1 MPEQRFNLTDYFKRI
16 DYNGGNQVSAVTLKQ
31 LHLGHVMHIP
41 FENLDVF
48 AGKNISLEL
57 DDLFDKLVRRH
68 RGGYC
73 FEMNGL
79 FAAVL
84 TAMGFPVTRHLAR
97 VYHGGFDNSGKTHM
111 VLLVEADGQK
121 WVCDVGFGGN
131 SLAAPLL
138 LIEGLEQEH
147 LGRIHRVMADP
158 DYGYRVEF
166 KTDSG
171 FEPIYAFTLE
181 ACCPADYL
189 IANHFT
195 STYPESFFRQAQMCA
210 LVTATGKITYFD
222 GHLKIADGEALTET
236 TITDAAAIKDAL
248 KSYFGVELAEN

>member
-1 MPEQRFNLTDYFKRI
+1 MPDKLFNLEDYFKRI
-16 DYNGGNQVSAVTLKQ
+16 HYRGGNQVSAETLKQ
-31 LHLGHVMHIP
+31 LHLGHVMNIP
-41 FENLDVF
+41 FENLDVY
-48 AGKNISLEL
+48 AKKNISLEL

-73 FEMNGL
+73 FEMNGF

-84 TAMGFPVTRHLAR
+84 EEMGFPVSSHLAR
-97 VYHGGFDNSGKTHM
+97 VYHDGFENSGKTHR
-111 VLLVEADGQK
+111 VLLVAADDQL

-138 LIEGLEQEH
+138 FEVGREQEH

-166 KTDSG
+166 KTAAG
-171 FEPIYAFTLE
+171 FEPIYAFTRE

-195 STYPESFFRQAQMCA
+195 ATYPESFFRQAQMCA

-222 GHLKIADGEALTET
+222 GHLKITDKTALIET
-236 TITDAAAIKDAL
+236 TITGDAAIKDAL
-248 KSYFGVELAEN
+248 KSYFGLELS

>member
-1 MPEQRFNLTDYFKRI
+1 MPDKLFNLDDYFKRI
-16 DYNGGNQVSAVTLKQ
+16 DYNGGRQVSAETLKQ
-31 LHLGHVMHIP
+31 LHLGHVMNIP

-48 AGKNISLEL
+48 AKKNISLEL
-57 DDLFDKLVRRH
+57 DDLFEKVVKNH

-73 FEMNGL
+73 FEMNSL

-84 TAMGFPVTRHLAR
+84 IEMGFPVTRHLAR

-111 VLLVEADGQK
+111 VLLVEADGRQ

-138 LIEGLEQEH
+138 FEEGLEQEH

-166 KTDSG
+166 KTAAG
-171 FEPIYAFTLE
+171 FEPIYAFTRE
-181 ACCPADYL
+181 DCCPADYL
-189 IANHFT
+189 IANFYT
-195 STYPESFFRQAQMCA
+195 SAYPESFFRQAQMCA

-222 GHLKIADGEALTET
+222 GSLKITNGEAQTET
-236 TITDAAAIKDAL
+236 TISGADAIKDTL
-248 KSYFGVELAEN
+248 KTYFGVELS

>member
-1 MPEQRFNLTDYFKRI
+1 MPDKLFNLDDYFKRI
-16 DYNGGNQVSAVTLKQ
+16 NYTGSRQASVETLKQ
-31 LHLGHVMHIP
+31 LHLGHVMNIP

-48 AGKNISLEL
+48 AKKNISLEL
-57 DDLFDKLVRRH
+57 DDLFEKMVKNH

-73 FEMNGL
+73 FEMNSL

-84 TAMGFPVTRHLAR
+84 TEMGFPVTRHLAR

-111 VLLVEADGQK
+111 VLLVETDGQQ

-138 LIEGLEQEH
+138 FEEGLEQEH
-147 LGRIHRVMADP
+147 LGRTHRLMADP
-158 DYGYRVEF
+158 VYGYRVEF
-166 KTDSG
+166 KTAAG

-181 ACCPADYL
+181 GSCPADYL
-189 IANHFT
+189 IANFYT
-195 STYPESFFRQAQMCA
+195 SAYPESFFRQAQMCA

-222 GHLKIADGEALTET
+222 GNLKITDGEALTET
-236 TITDAAAIKDAL
+236 TISGDAAIKDAL
-248 KSYFGVELAEN
+248 KSYFGVELS

>member
-1 MPEQRFNLTDYFKRI
+1 MPEQLFNLDDYFKRI
-16 DYNGGNQVSAVTLKQ
+16 DYKGGRQVSAETLKQ
-31 LHLGHVMHIP
+31 LHLGHVMNIP

-48 AGKNISLEL
+48 ARKNISLEL

-84 TAMGFPVTRHLAR
+84 TAIGFPVSRHLAR
-97 VYHGGFDNSGKTHM
+97 VYHEGFDNSGKTHM
-111 VLLVEADGQK
+111 VLLVQADGQQ

-138 LIEGLEQEH
+138 FEEGREQEH

-158 DYGYRVEF
+158 VYGYRVEF
-166 KTDSG
+166 KTAAG
-171 FEPIYAFTLE
+171 FEPIYAFTRE
-181 ACCPADYL
+181 DCCPVDYL
-189 IANHFT
+189 IANHYTATF
-195 STYPESFFRQAQMCA
+195 PESFFRQAQMCA
-210 LVTATGKITYFD
+210 LVTATGKITYLD
-222 GHLKIADGEALTET
+222 GSLKITDGEALTEA
-236 TITDAAAIKDAL
+236 TISGADAIKDTL
-248 KSYFGVELAEN
+248 KTYFGVELELF

>member
-1 MPEQRFNLTDYFKRI
+1 MPDKRFNLEDYLKRI
-16 DYNGGNQVSAVTLKQ
+16 DYSGDSQVCAKSLKQ
-31 LHLGHVMHIP
+31 LHLGHVMNIP

-48 AGKNISLEL
+48 ERKNISLEL
-57 DDLFDKLVRRH
+57 DDLFEKMVKNR

-73 FEMNGL
+73 FEMNSL

-84 TAMGFPVTRHLAR
+84 TEMGFSLTRHLAR

-111 VLLVEADGQK
+111 VLLVQADGQK

-138 LIEGLEQEH
+138 FEEGLEQQH

-158 DYGYRVEF
+158 VYGYRVEF
-166 KTDSG
+166 KTATG

-189 IANHFT
+189 IANHYT
-195 STYPESFFRQAQMCA
+195 ATYPESFFRQAQMCA
-210 LVTATGKITYFD
+210 LVTATGKITFFD
-222 GHLKIADGEALTET
+222 GQLKITDGESLTET
-236 TITDAAAIKDAL
+236 TITGAAAIKDAL
-248 KSYFGVELAEN
+248 KSYFGVELS

>member
-1 MPEQRFNLTDYFKRI
+1 MPDKLFNLDDYFKRI
-16 DYNGGNQVSAVTLKQ
+16 DYNGGRPVSAETLKQ
-31 LHLGHVMHIP
+31 LHLGHVMNIP
-41 FENLDVF
+41 FENLDIF
-48 AGKNISLEL
+48 ARKTISLDL
-57 DDLFDKLVRRH
+57 DDLFDKLVLRR

-73 FEMNGL
+73 FEMNSL

-84 TAMGFPVTRHLAR
+84 TALGFPVTRHLAR

-138 LIEGLEQEH
+138 FEEGREQEN

-158 DYGYRVEF
+158 EYGYRVEF
-166 KTDSG
+166 KTATG

-181 ACCPADYL
+181 NCCPADYL
-189 IANHFT
+189 IANFYT
-195 STYPESFFRQAQMCA
+195 SAYPESFFQQAQMCA

-222 GHLKIADGEALTET
+222 GSLKIADGETLTET
-236 TITDAAAIKDAL
+236 IISGDAAIKDIL
-248 KSYFGVELAEN
+248 KSYFGVELS

>member
-1 MPEQRFNLTDYFKRI
+1 MLDKVLNLDDYFKRI
-16 DYNGGNQVSAVTLKQ
+16 NYHGDRQVSAETLRQ

-48 AGKNISLEL
+48 AKKNISLEC
-57 DDLFDKLVRRH
+57 DDLFEKIVKNH

-73 FEMNGL
+73 FEMNTL

-97 VYHGGFDNSGKTHM
+97 VYHEGFDNSGKTHM
-111 VLLVEADGQK
+111 VLLAQADGQQ
-121 WVCDVGFGGN
+121 WLCDVGFGGN

-138 LIEGLEQEH
+138 FAEGLEQEH
-147 LGRIHRVMADP
+147 LGRTHRVMADP

-166 KTDSG
+166 KTAAG

-181 ACCPADYL
+181 KCCPADYL
-189 IANHFT
+189 IANFYT
-195 STYPESFFRQAQMCA
+195 SAYPESFFRQAQMCA
-210 LVTATGKITYFD
+210 LVTTTGKITYFD
-222 GHLKIADGEALTET
+222 GNLKIADGEALTET
-236 TITDAAAIKDAL
+236 TISGEAAIKTAL
-248 KSYFGVELAEN
+248 KSYFGVELA